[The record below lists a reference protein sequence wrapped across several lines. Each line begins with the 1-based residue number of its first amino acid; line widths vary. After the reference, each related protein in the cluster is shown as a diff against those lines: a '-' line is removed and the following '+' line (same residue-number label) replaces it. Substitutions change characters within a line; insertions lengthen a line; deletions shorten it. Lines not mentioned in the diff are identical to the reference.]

1 MNCCDAWGNCTRG
14 PGCPSGPVAKI
25 GNSYPADVEY
35 DEQEQ
40 DDAMG
45 AMRMLA
51 YALVSL
57 ALVGAAVTLAVFI
70 TIFNQP

>member
-1 MNCCDAWGNCTRG
+1 MNCCDAWGQCRRG
-14 PGCPSGPVAKI
+14 PGCPAGPAAKV

-45 AMRMLA
+45 AMRMLG
-51 YALVSL
+51 YAPVSL
-57 ALVGAAVTLAVFI
+57 ALVGAAVTLAIAI